1 MANPAER
8 PPAERPD
15 VASEQD
21 NAKPMNGRV
30 DAIDMGRIFGWA
42 FDPMAPDQR
51 LTIRVL
57 LDGKVIA
64 EAVAD
69 RNRPDLRRNGIGD
82 GKHAFEIAL
91 PEPIHTRTKDI
102 VVMARNGSGSEQS
115 LRVPQPDEQ
124 AAEALIAA
132 PLAKVLDK
140 LDVLMAAQRQLQVSQ
155 RSLQRTSEIDLDKT
169 ETTGLTDVSN
179 AVESLRVDIGQ
190 RLNDLD
196 VHLMR
201 MDGVVA
207 GMETNLNTLR
217 KRANGEL
224 KPLLLLLFAL
234 VGFVAGASLALIA
247 RV

>member
-1 MANPAER
+1 MTS
-8 PPAERPD
+8 PAERPD
-15 VASEQD
+15 AASEQD

-30 DAIDMGRIFGWA
+30 DAVDMGRIFGWA

-57 LDGKVIA
+57 LDSKVIA

-91 PEPIHTRTKDI
+91 PEPVQSRASDL
-102 VVMARNGSGSEQS
+102 VVVARNGSGSEQA

-132 PLAKVLDK
+132 PLTKVLDK
-140 LDVLMAAQRQLQVSQ
+140 LDLLMAAQRQLQVSQ
-155 RSLQRTSEIDLDKT
+155 RSVQRTPQVDADKSET
-169 ETTGLTDVSN
+169 GTVGLTDVSN
-179 AVESLRVDIGQ
+179 AIESLRVDISQ

-201 MDGVVA
+201 LDGVVA
-207 GMETNLNTLR
+207 GMEKRQNTLQ

-224 KPLLLLLFAL
+224 KPLLLLLFVL
-234 VGFVAGASLALIA
+234 VGFAAGASLALVA
-247 RV
+247 RI

>member
-8 PPAERPD
+8 PDA
-15 VASEQD
+15 ASEQD

-30 DAIDMGRIFGWA
+30 DAIDMGRVFGWA

-64 EAVAD
+64 ETVAD

-91 PEPIHTRTKDI
+91 PDPVQSRANDL
-102 VVMARNGSGSEQS
+102 VVVARNGSGSEQT

-140 LDVLMAAQRQLQVSQ
+140 LDVLMASQRQLQVSQ
-155 RSLQRTSEIDLDKT
+155 RSLQRTTEIDADKS
-169 ETTGLTDVSN
+169 ETVGLSDLSN

-201 MDGVVA
+201 LDGVVS
-207 GMETNLNTLR
+207 GMEKNLNALQKR
-217 KRANGEL
+217 KNGEL

-234 VGFVAGASLALIA
+234 VGFAAGAGLALIV
-247 RV
+247 RI

>member
-1 MANPAER
+1 MAN
-8 PPAERPD
+8 PAERPD

-51 LTIRVL
+51 LVIRVL

-91 PEPIHTRTKDI
+91 PDPIQSRTKDI
-102 VVMARNGSGSEQS
+102 VVVARNGSGSEQA

-140 LDVLMAAQRQLQVSQ
+140 LDLLMAAQRQLQVSQ
-155 RSLQRTSEIDLDKT
+155 RSLQRPSEIDPDTT
-169 ETTGLTDVSN
+169 ETPGLTDVSN

-224 KPLLLLLFAL
+224 KPLLLLLFVL
-234 VGFVAGASLALIA
+234 VGFVAGASLALVA

>member
-8 PPAERPD
+8 PDAAP
-15 VASEQD
+15 EQD

-30 DAIDMGRIFGWA
+30 DAIDSGRIFGWA

-91 PEPIHTRTKDI
+91 PDPVQSRASDL
-102 VVMARNGSGSEQS
+102 VVVALNGSGSEQS
-115 LRVPQPDEQ
+115 LRVPKPDEQ

-140 LDVLMAAQRQLQVSQ
+140 LDALMAAQRQLQVSQ
-155 RSLQRTSEIDLDKT
+155 RSLQRAPQIDADKT
-169 ETTGLTDVSN
+169 ETVGLTDVSN
-179 AVESLRVDIGQ
+179 AIESLRVDIGQ

-201 MDGVVA
+201 LDGVVA
-207 GMETNLNTLR
+207 GMEKNLTTLR

-224 KPLLLLLFAL
+224 KPLLLLLFVL
-234 VGFVAGASLALIA
+234 MGFVAGAGLALIA
-247 RV
+247 RI

>member
-8 PPAERPD
+8 PDAAP
-15 VASEQD
+15 EQD
-21 NAKPMNGRV
+21 NVKPVNGRV
-30 DAIDMGRIFGWA
+30 DAIDQGRIFGWA
-42 FDPMAPDQR
+42 FDPMAPEQR

-91 PEPIHTRTKDI
+91 PDPVQSRASEL
-102 VVMARNGSGSEQS
+102 VVVALNGSGSEQA

-155 RSLQRTSEIDLDKT
+155 RSLQRAPEIDADKT
-169 ETTGLTDVSN
+169 ETVGLTEIGS
-179 AVESLRVDIGQ
+179 AVEGLGTDINQ

-201 MDGVVA
+201 LDGVVA
-207 GMETNLNTLR
+207 GMEKSLTALQKRTN
-217 KRANGEL
+217 ADF
-224 KPLLLLLFAL
+224 KPLLLLLFVL
-234 VGFVAGASLALIA
+234 MGFVAGAGVALMA
-247 RV
+247 RI

>member
-8 PPAERPD
+8 PDA
-15 VASEQD
+15 ASEQD

-69 RNRPDLRRNGIGD
+69 RNRPDLRRNGVGD
-82 GKHAFEIAL
+82 GKHAFEITL
-91 PEPIHTRTKDI
+91 PDPVQSRANDI
-102 VVMARNGSGSEQS
+102 VVMARNESGSEQT
-115 LRVPQPDEQ
+115 LRVPQPNEQ

-140 LDVLMAAQRQLQVSQ
+140 LDVLMASQRQLQVSQ
-155 RSLQRTSEIDLDKT
+155 RSLQRAPDIDEDKT
-169 ETTGLTDVSN
+169 ETTGLNDVSN

-201 MDGVVA
+201 LDGVVA
-207 GMETNLNTLR
+207 GMEENLNTLR
-217 KRANGEL
+217 KRTNGDL
-224 KPLLLLLFAL
+224 KPLLLLLFVL
-234 VGFVAGASLALIA
+234 VGFTAGASLASII
-247 RV
+247 RI

>member
-1 MANPAER
+1 MASS
-8 PPAERPD
+8 AERPD
-15 VASEQD
+15 VAPDQD
-21 NAKPMNGRV
+21 NAKPVNGRV

-42 FDPMAPDQR
+42 FDPVAPDQR

-64 EAVAD
+64 ETVAD

-82 GKHAFEIAL
+82 GNHAFEIAL
-91 PEPIHTRTKDI
+91 PDPVQSRANDLVVVART
-102 VVMARNGSGSEQS
+102 GSGSEQP

-140 LDVLMAAQRQLQVSQ
+140 LDLLMASQRQLQVSQ
-155 RSLQRTSEIDLDKT
+155 RALQRAPDVDKA
-169 ETTGLTDVSN
+169 ETGLTDVRN
-179 AVESLRVDIGQ
+179 AVESLWVNIGQ

-201 MDGVVA
+201 LDGVVA
-207 GMETNLNTLR
+207 GLEKNLSALQKR
-217 KRANGEL
+217 KNGEL

-234 VGFVAGASLALIA
+234 VGFAAGAGLALIA
-247 RV
+247 RI

>member
-8 PPAERPD
+8 PDAAP
-15 VASEQD
+15 EQD

-30 DAIDMGRIFGWA
+30 DAIDMGRVFGWA

-82 GKHAFEIAL
+82 GNHAFEIAL
-91 PEPIHTRTKDI
+91 PDPVQSRASDL
-102 VVMARNGSGSEQS
+102 VVVALNRSGSEQA
-115 LRVPQPDEQ
+115 LRVPKPDEQ

-140 LDVLMAAQRQLQVSQ
+140 LDALMGAQRQLQVSQ
-155 RSLQRTSEIDLDKT
+155 RSLQRTPQIDADKSET
-169 ETTGLTDVSN
+169 VGLTDVSN
-179 AVESLRVDIGQ
+179 AIESLGVDISQ

-201 MDGVVA
+201 LDGVVA
-207 GMETNLNTLR
+207 GMEKNLNSLR

-224 KPLLLLLFAL
+224 KPLLLLLFVL
-234 VGFVAGASLALIA
+234 MGFVAGAGLALIA
-247 RV
+247 RI

>member
-1 MANPAER
+1 MIS
-8 PPAERPD
+8 PAERPD
-15 VASEQD
+15 AASEQD

-30 DAIDMGRIFGWA
+30 DAVDMGRVFGWA

-64 EAVAD
+64 ETVAD

-91 PEPIHTRTKDI
+91 PDPVQSRANDI
-102 VVMARNGSGSEQS
+102 VVMARNGSGSEQA
-115 LRVPQPDEQ
+115 LRVPQPNEQ

-140 LDVLMAAQRQLQVSQ
+140 LDLLMAAQRQLQVSQ
-155 RSLQRTSEIDLDKT
+155 RSLQRTPEIDADKT
-169 ETTGLTDVSN
+169 ETAGLTDVSD
-179 AVESLRVDIGQ
+179 AVESLKVDISQ

-201 MDGVVA
+201 LDGVVA
-207 GMETNLNTLR
+207 GMEKNLNTVR
-217 KRANGEL
+217 KRANGEI
-224 KPLLLLLFAL
+224 KPLLLLLFVL
-234 VGFVAGASLALIA
+234 VGFAAGASLTLVA
-247 RV
+247 RI

>member
-8 PPAERPD
+8 PDAAP
-15 VASEQD
+15 EQD
-21 NAKPMNGRV
+21 NVKPMNGRV
-30 DAIDMGRIFGWA
+30 DAIDQGRIFGWA
-42 FDPMAPDQR
+42 FDPMAPEQR

-91 PEPIHTRTKDI
+91 PDPVQSRASEL
-102 VVMARNGSGSEQS
+102 VVVALNGSGSEQA

-155 RSLQRTSEIDLDKT
+155 RSLQRTPEIDADKT
-169 ETTGLTDVSN
+169 ETVGLTEIGS
-179 AVESLRVDIGQ
+179 AVEGLGTDINQ
-190 RLNDLD
+190 RMNDLD

-201 MDGVVA
+201 LDGVVA
-207 GMETNLNTLR
+207 GMEKSLSALQ
-217 KRANGEL
+217 KRGNGDF
-224 KPLLLLLFAL
+224 KPLLLLLFVL
-234 VGFVAGASLALIA
+234 MGFVAGAGVTLMA
-247 RV
+247 RI

>member
-1 MANPAER
+1 MTNPAQ
-8 PPAERPD
+8 RPD
-15 VASEQD
+15 AASEQD

-51 LTIRVL
+51 VTIRVL

-69 RNRPDLRRNGIGD
+69 RNRPDLKRNGIGD

-91 PEPIHTRTKDI
+91 PNPVQSRANDI
-102 VVMARNGSGSEQS
+102 VVMARNGSGSEQA

-132 PLAKVLDK
+132 PLTKVLDK

-155 RSLQRTSEIDLDKT
+155 RSLQRTPDIDADKIANVDLR
-169 ETTGLTDVSN
+169 EVSDTL
-179 AVESLRVDIGQ
+179 ESLRVDISQ

-196 VHLMR
+196 VYLMR
-201 MDGVVA
+201 LDGVVA
-207 GMETNLNTLR
+207 GMERNLDTLR

-224 KPLLLLLFAL
+224 KPSLLLLFVL
-234 VGFVAGASLALIA
+234 VGFAAGAGLALIA
-247 RV
+247 RI

>member
-1 MANPAER
+1 MAS
-8 PPAERPD
+8 PAERPD
-15 VASEQD
+15 AASEQD
-21 NAKPMNGRV
+21 NVKPMNGRV
-30 DAIDMGRIFGWA
+30 DAIDMGRVFGWA
-42 FDPMAPDQR
+42 FDPMAPGQR

-64 EAVAD
+64 ETVAD

-82 GKHAFEIAL
+82 GNHAFEIAL
-91 PEPIHTRTKDI
+91 PDLVQSRANDL
-102 VVMARNGSGSEQS
+102 VVVARNGSGSEQA

-132 PLAKVLDK
+132 PLARVLDK
-140 LDVLMAAQRQLQVSQ
+140 LDVLMASQRQLQVSQ
-155 RSLQRTSEIDLDKT
+155 RSLQRTTEIDVEKT
-169 ETTGLTDVSN
+169 ETVGLTDLSN

-201 MDGVVA
+201 LDGVVA
-207 GMETNLNTLR
+207 GMEKNLSALQKR
-217 KRANGEL
+217 KSGEL

-234 VGFVAGASLALIA
+234 VGFAAGAGLALIV
-247 RV
+247 RI

>member
-8 PPAERPD
+8 PDPAP
-15 VASEQD
+15 EQD

-30 DAIDMGRIFGWA
+30 DAIDQGRIFGWA
-42 FDPMAPDQR
+42 FDPTAPDQR

-91 PEPIHTRTKDI
+91 PDPVQSRANEL
-102 VVMARNGSGSEQS
+102 VVVALNKSGSEQT
-115 LRVPQPDEQ
+115 LRVPQPNEQ

-140 LDVLMAAQRQLQVSQ
+140 LDVLMASQRQLQVSQ
-155 RSLQRTSEIDLDKT
+155 RSLQRSPEIDADKT
-169 ETTGLTDVSN
+169 ETAGLT
-179 AVESLRVDIGQ
+179 EIGTAIEGLGANISQ

-201 MDGVVA
+201 LDGVIA
-207 GMETNLNTLR
+207 GMEKSLTTLQKRTN
-217 KRANGEL
+217 GDF
-224 KPLLLLLFAL
+224 KPLLLLLFVL
-234 VGFVAGASLALIA
+234 VGFVAGSGLALMA
-247 RV
+247 RL

>member
-1 MANPAER
+1 MTS
-8 PPAERPD
+8 PAERPD
-15 VASEQD
+15 AASEQD

-30 DAIDMGRIFGWA
+30 DAVDMGRIFGWA

-91 PEPIHTRTKDI
+91 PDPFHSRANDI
-102 VVMARNGSGSEQS
+102 VVMARNGSGSEQA

-140 LDVLMAAQRQLQVSQ
+140 LDLLMAAQRQLQVSQ
-155 RSLQRTSEIDLDKT
+155 RSLQRAPEIDADKT
-169 ETTGLTDVSN
+169 ETAGPTDVSK
-179 AVESLRVDIGQ
+179 AVESLKVDIEPT
-190 RLNDLD
+190 
-196 VHLMR
+196 
-201 MDGVVA
+201 A
-207 GMETNLNTLR
+207 E
-217 KRANGEL
+217 
-224 KPLLLLLFAL
+224 
-234 VGFVAGASLALIA
+234 
-247 RV
+247 

>member
-1 MANPAER
+1 MTS
-8 PPAERPD
+8 PAERPD
-15 VASEQD
+15 AASEQD

-30 DAIDMGRIFGWA
+30 DAVDMGRIFGWA

-91 PEPIHTRTKDI
+91 PDPLHSRANDV
-102 VVMARNGSGSEQS
+102 VVMARNGAGSEQA
-115 LRVPQPDEQ
+115 LRVPQPNEQ

-155 RSLQRTSEIDLDKT
+155 RSLQRAPEIDADKA
-169 ETTGLTDVSN
+169 ETTGLADVSN
-179 AVESLRVDIGQ
+179 AVESLKVDISQ

-207 GMETNLNTLR
+207 GMEKNLNTLR
-217 KRANGEL
+217 KRANGEI
-224 KPLLLLLFAL
+224 KPLLLLLFVL
-234 VGFVAGASLALIA
+234 VGFAAGASLVLVA
-247 RV
+247 RI

>member
-1 MANPAER
+1 MTS
-8 PPAERPD
+8 PAERPD

-30 DAIDMGRIFGWA
+30 DAVDMGKIFGWA

-64 EAVAD
+64 EAIAD

-91 PEPIHTRTKDI
+91 PDPVQSRASDI
-102 VVMARNGSGSEQS
+102 VVVARNGRGSEQA
-115 LRVPQPDEQ
+115 LRVPQPNEQ

-140 LDVLMAAQRQLQVSQ
+140 LDLLMAAQRQLQVSQ
-155 RSLQRTSEIDLDKT
+155 RSLQRAPEIDAEKT
-169 ETTGLTDVSN
+169 EAAGLTDVSN
-179 AVESLRVDIGQ
+179 AIESLKVDIGQ

-201 MDGVVA
+201 LDGVVA
-207 GMETNLNTLR
+207 GMEKNLTALR

-224 KPLLLLLFAL
+224 KPLLLLLFVL
-234 VGFVAGASLALIA
+234 VGFAAGASLVLAA
-247 RV
+247 RI

>member
-1 MANPAER
+1 MTS
-8 PPAERPD
+8 PAERPD
-15 VASEQD
+15 AASEQD
-21 NAKPMNGRV
+21 NTKPMNGRV
-30 DAIDMGRIFGWA
+30 DAVDMGRIFGWA

-91 PEPIHTRTKDI
+91 PDPLHSRANDV
-102 VVMARNGSGSEQS
+102 VVMARNGAGSEQP
-115 LRVPQPDEQ
+115 LRVPQPNEQ

-140 LDVLMAAQRQLQVSQ
+140 LDLLMAAQRQLQVSQ
-155 RSLQRTSEIDLDKT
+155 RSLQRAPEIDADKT
-169 ETTGLTDVSN
+169 GTAGLTDVSN
-179 AVESLRVDIGQ
+179 AVESLKVDIGQ

-201 MDGVVA
+201 LDGVVA
-207 GMETNLNTLR
+207 GMEKNLTALR

-224 KPLLLLLFAL
+224 KPLLMLLFVL
-234 VGFVAGASLALIA
+234 VGFAAGASLVLAA
-247 RV
+247 RI

>member
-1 MANPAER
+1 MAS
-8 PPAERPD
+8 PAERPD
-15 VASEQD
+15 VASDQD
-21 NAKPMNGRV
+21 NAKPVNGRV

-42 FDPMAPDQR
+42 FDPVAPDQR

-64 EAVAD
+64 ETVAD

-82 GKHAFEIAL
+82 GNHAFEIAL
-91 PEPIHTRTKDI
+91 PDPVQSRANDLVVVART
-102 VVMARNGSGSEQS
+102 GSGSEQP

-140 LDVLMAAQRQLQVSQ
+140 LDLLMASQRQLQVSQ
-155 RSLQRTSEIDLDKT
+155 RALQRAPDVDKA
-169 ETTGLTDVSN
+169 ETGLTDVRN
-179 AVESLRVDIGQ
+179 AVESLWVNIGQ

-201 MDGVVA
+201 LDGVVA
-207 GMETNLNTLR
+207 GLEKNLSALQKR
-217 KRANGEL
+217 KNGEL

-234 VGFVAGASLALIA
+234 VGFAAGAGLALIA
-247 RV
+247 RI

>member
-8 PPAERPD
+8 PDAAP
-15 VASEQD
+15 EQD
-21 NAKPMNGRV
+21 NVKPMNGRV
-30 DAIDMGRIFGWA
+30 DAIDQGRIFGWA
-42 FDPMAPDQR
+42 FDPMAPEQR

-91 PEPIHTRTKDI
+91 PDPVQSRASEL
-102 VVMARNGSGSEQS
+102 VVVALNGSGSEQA

-155 RSLQRTSEIDLDKT
+155 RSLQRAPEIDADKT
-169 ETTGLTDVSN
+169 ETVGLTEIGS
-179 AVESLRVDIGQ
+179 AVEGLGTDINQ

-201 MDGVVA
+201 LDGVVA
-207 GMETNLNTLR
+207 GMEKSLTALQKRTN
-217 KRANGEL
+217 ADF
-224 KPLLLLLFAL
+224 KPLLLLLFVL
-234 VGFVAGASLALIA
+234 MGFVAGAGVALMA
-247 RV
+247 RI

>member
-8 PPAERPD
+8 LDPAP
-15 VASEQD
+15 EQD

-30 DAIDMGRIFGWA
+30 DAIDQGRIFGWA

-57 LDGKVIA
+57 LDGKAIA

-91 PEPIHTRTKDI
+91 PEPVQSRASEL
-102 VVMARNGSGSEQS
+102 VVVALNKSGSEQP

-132 PLAKVLDK
+132 PLTKVLDK

-155 RSLQRTSEIDLDKT
+155 RSLQRTPEIDAEKT
-169 ETTGLTDVSN
+169 ETVSLSEVGI
-179 AVESLRVDIGQ
+179 AVENLGANISQ

-201 MDGVVA
+201 LDGVVA
-207 GMETNLNTLR
+207 GMEQNLSALKKRTN
-217 KRANGEL
+217 GDF
-224 KPLLLLLFAL
+224 KPLLLLLFVL
-234 VGFVAGASLALIA
+234 VGFVAGAGLGLMA
-247 RV
+247 RI

>member
-8 PPAERPD
+8 PDA
-15 VASEQD
+15 ASEQD

-57 LDGKVIA
+57 LDAKVIA

-91 PEPIHTRTKDI
+91 PEPVQSRASDL
-102 VVMARNGSGSEQS
+102 VVVARNGSGSEQA

-132 PLAKVLDK
+132 PLTKVLDK

-155 RSLQRTSEIDLDKT
+155 RSVQRTSQIDTDKSETEIIS
-169 ETTGLTDVSN
+169 LTDISDGVD
-179 AVESLRVDIGQ
+179 SLRVDISQ

-201 MDGVVA
+201 LDGVVA
-207 GMETNLNTLR
+207 GMEKSLNSLQ

-224 KPLLLLLFAL
+224 KPLLLLLFVL
-234 VGFVAGASLALIA
+234 VGFTAGAGLALIA
-247 RV
+247 RI